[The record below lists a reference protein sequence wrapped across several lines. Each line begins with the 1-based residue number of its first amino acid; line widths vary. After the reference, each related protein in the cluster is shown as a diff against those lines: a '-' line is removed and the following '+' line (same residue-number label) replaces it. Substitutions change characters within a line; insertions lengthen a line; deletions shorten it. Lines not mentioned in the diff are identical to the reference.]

1 MLINTKDTNEILT
14 RSEIIICDWDNVIQN
29 IDIPWLVG
37 VYQNKELFKDYFD
50 EEKMD
55 VTQKDYLF
63 KVLGR
68 KDYYLDQWL
77 LKDKEKQLPQHLK
90 ELFMDIYIKDED
102 FYNKCK
108 FTELSKTLS
117 IMVHQNFCSELVFLS
132 HAPSGMNGED
142 KRKEKIFE
150 KYKEMYGLEDN
161 NKVRLVIIDEGTK
174 KHDWVK
180 ENCPNFTTAIDDRV
194 DIIKGYISETDI
206 TKGVFIMPR
215 LGYNSPIDDHLTN
228 QEKIKYFLGYS
239 NVIQYTSP
247 F

>member
-1 MLINTKDTNEILT
+1 MIIGTKETREILN
-14 RSEIIICDWDNVIQN
+14 RKEVIICDWDNVIQN

-37 VYQNKELFKDYFD
+37 VYQKRDLFKDYFD
-50 EEKMD
+50 EDKMD

-77 LKDKEKQLPQHLK
+77 LKDKEKPLPPHLK
-90 ELFMDIYIKDED
+90 EEFMNIYLKDED
-102 FYNKCK
+102 FYNKCR
-108 FTELSKTLS
+108 FTELSNTLAALVEQS
-117 IMVHQNFCSELVFLS
+117 FCKELIFLS
-132 HAPSGMNGED
+132 HAPKEMNGVD
-142 KRKEKIFE
+142 KRKEEIFKLYCE
-150 KYKEMYGLEDN
+150 QQNLEEN
-161 NKVRLVIIDEGTK
+161 TKVRLVIIDEGTK

-180 ENCPNFTTAIDDRV
+180 ENCPHFTTAIDDRI
-194 DIIKGYISETDI
+194 DIIKGYISETNI
-206 TKGVFIMPR
+206 SKGIFILPR
-215 LGYNSPIDDHLTN
+215 LGYNAPIDDHMNN

>member
-1 MLINTKDTNEILT
+1 MILSTQET
-14 RSEIIICDWDNVIQN
+14 REMQTRKEVVICDWDNVIQN

-37 VYQNKELFKDYFD
+37 VYQKRDLFKDYFD

-55 VTQKDYLF
+55 ITQKNYLF

-77 LKDKEKQLPQHLK
+77 LKDKEKPLPPHLK
-90 ELFMDIYIKDED
+90 EEFMNIYLKDED

-108 FTELSKTLS
+108 FTEFSNTLA
-117 IMVHQNFCSELVFLS
+117 IMLEQDFCSEIIFLS
-132 HAPSGMNGED
+132 HAPAAMNGVD
-142 KRKEKIFE
+142 KRKEAIFE
-150 KYKEMYGLEDN
+150 EYKKINHLEDN
-161 NKVRLVIIDEGTK
+161 SKVRLVIIDENTK

-180 ENCPNFTTAIDDRV
+180 ENCPNFTCAVDDRI
-194 DIIKGYISETDI
+194 DIIKGYIAETNID
-206 TKGVFIMPR
+206 KGIFILPR

-239 NVIQYTSP
+239 SVIQYTNP